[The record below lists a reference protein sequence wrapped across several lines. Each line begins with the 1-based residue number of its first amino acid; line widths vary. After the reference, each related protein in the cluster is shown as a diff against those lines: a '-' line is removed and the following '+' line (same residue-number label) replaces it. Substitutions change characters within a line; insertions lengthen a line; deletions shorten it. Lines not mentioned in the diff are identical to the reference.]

1 MPYLRRARASAS
13 VALLVVVLLLVSGLA
28 ATTATADDG
37 PVKAEAKIAA
47 GLFEGLEENGTDDY
61 VIEFDDAADLSSI
74 AEIDDWEA
82 RGRAVVDELRRI
94 ATESQADVVADLE
107 ARGVEYQSFWI
118 DNTVHVQGGSE
129 QLALRVADQGEVTA
143 VREPDEV
150 ELEEP
155 EKSARRSAV
164 AGVEW
169 GVADI
174 HADQVWTQAGARG
187 EGLVV
192 ANIDSGVQFDHPAL
206 AASYRGNQGDGT
218 FDHNYNWWDPTG
230 LCGAGGGAPCDTV
243 GHGTHTMGTMV
254 GDGGEG
260 AQIGVAPGAQWI
272 AAKGCE
278 QLGCSEFG
286 LTSAAQWVLA
296 PTDVTGSNPD
306 PARRPHIVNN
316 SWSGPGDDDWY
327 EDFVDAWVASGIFPV
342 FSNGNTGPE
351 CATTGA
357 PGEYAASYSVGNY
370 APNGKI
376 SADSSRGPGPG
387 EVNKPDV
394 SAPGTAVRSS
404 VPGNGYQVYSGTS
417 MAAPHLAGTVAL
429 LWSAAP
435 SLVGDV
441 SGTRLLLDDTARDTA
456 DGQCGGD
463 EDDNNVYGEGRL
475 DALAVVEAAPQGTT
489 GRLTGHVVDAESGE
503 SVADARLTLTGA
515 TNRQAVTDA
524 AGDYSVALS
533 PGAYQLAVTKF
544 GYDDVTTTVQIRA
557 GDVVRKDLELVE
569 SPRVRVRGR
578 VSDGSGH
585 GWPVYARVDVPGTPL
600 RTFSDPETGRYEL
613 TVPAGHSYR
622 LRTAARYP
630 GYRTH
635 TEDLTVDGA
644 MTHDVGVPVDVTTCT
659 APGYERAGG
668 LSEDFG
674 SASTTDRW
682 SVEDLA
688 DNGQTW
694 TFGDLGGRGN
704 LTGGA
709 GRFAIVDS
717 DHYGRDGTQNTAL
730 VSPSVDLGDAEEPVL
745 EFATEFRRYW
755 STSAEVDVSVDGGAT
770 WKNVWRAFETVRGPE
785 TIRVPVPQ
793 AAGQDDVRVRFHY
806 LRASDDWWW
815 QVDDVFL
822 GDPTCAPVDGGLVV
836 GHTRSTV
843 TRKPLVGVEVKGA
856 QSPITATSVA
866 TPDDAATPDG
876 LYWLFTPGAGRQQL
890 TATLAGHIDAGAR
903 VQVVES
909 QTVRQDLGLESG
921 RLEPVPHSL
930 TVEVRAGKVA
940 QRRVTLANTGDASVR
955 YDIEEVPGRPVTST
969 GAGDEWGRITP
980 YPSPV
985 SDSAAGVLDGTIYSF
1000 GGVGA
1005 GERARADGYR
1015 YDEEAQEWVRLADL
1029 PIAHRKPAGGF
1040 VDDRFVLTGG
1050 WDQNDKLT
1058 GATSIYDPETD
1069 TWSEGAPNP
1078 QPWAAAGSAVLEG
1091 QLYVVGGCG
1100 AQGDCG
1106 QADVLRYDPAADEW
1120 SRAADYPQPVAWVAC
1135 GTIGDRIY
1143 CAGGFGPEGDRL
1155 AAYAYDA
1162 GRDEWTPV
1170 ADMPIDLW
1178 GSASSVSGDRLVMV
1192 GGITN
1197 KGSELTNESLAY
1209 DPVEDTWSRLPTP
1222 PYTFYRSTGVC
1233 GFTRIG
1239 GADNRAWGVTEV
1251 ARLAMAGDCGQAGD
1265 QAWLRTAP
1273 SGTVPADRSRGV
1285 TLKFDA
1291 RKVPGPGV
1299 YDAYL
1304 RFREG
1309 TPYPTAPVRV
1319 RMVVR
1324 R

>member
-1 MPYLRRARASAS
+1 MPYLRRGRASAS
-13 VALLVVVLLLVSGLA
+13 VALFAVVLLLVTGLA
-28 ATTATADDG
+28 ATADDRPG
-37 PVKAEAKIAA
+37 KPEAKIAA
-47 GLFEGLEENGTDDY
+47 PLLDGLEEGGRDDY
-61 VIEFDDAADLSSI
+61 VIEFAETADLSSA
-74 AEIDDWEA
+74 AEIEGWEEK
-82 RGRAVVDELRRI
+82 GRAVVDELRRT
-94 ATESQADVVADLE
+94 ATESQADVVAALD
-107 ARGVEYQSFWI
+107 AGGVEYQSFWI
-118 DNTVHVQGGSE
+118 DNTVHVEGGSE
-129 QLALRVADQGEVTA
+129 QLALRVAAEGEVIA

-150 ELEEP
+150 ALEQP

-174 HADQVWTQAGARG
+174 HADQVWEQFGARG

-192 ANIDSGVQFDHPAL
+192 ANIDSGVQYDHPAL
-206 AASYRGNQGDGT
+206 VASYRGNQGGGS

-230 LCGAGGGAPCDTV
+230 LCSANGSAPCDTV
-243 GHGTHTMGTMV
+243 DHGTHTMGTMV

-260 AQIGVAPGAQWI
+260 ARIGVAPGARWI

-278 QLGCSEFG
+278 QLGCSELG

-296 PTDVTGSNPD
+296 PTDLAGANPE
-306 PARRPHIVNN
+306 PSRRPHIVNN
-316 SWSGPGDDDWY
+316 SWSGAGNDDWY

-351 CATTGA
+351 CETTGA

-370 APNGKI
+370 APDGKI
-376 SADSSRGPGPG
+376 APSSSRGPGPG
-387 EVNKPDV
+387 EVTKPDI

-404 VPGNGYQVYSGTS
+404 VPGGEYKIFSGTS

-441 SGTRLLLDDTARDTA
+441 SGTRLLLDDTARDVA
-456 DGQCGGD
+456 DDQCGGD

-475 DALAVVEAAPQGTT
+475 DALAVVEAAPHGPT
-489 GRLTGHVVDAESGE
+489 GRLTGRVLDAESGE
-503 SVADARLTLTGA
+503 PVADAQLRLTGPTDRA
-515 TNRQAVTDA
+515 AVTDHTGEYA
-524 AGDYSVALS
+524 VALN
-533 PGAYQLAVTKF
+533 PGNYRVDVSRF

-557 GDVVRKDLELVE
+557 GDILQKDLELVE

-578 VSDGSGH
+578 VTDGSGQ
-585 GWPVYARVDVPGTPL
+585 GWPLYARVDLPGTPV

-635 TEDLTVDGA
+635 VEDLTVDGP
-644 MTHDVGVPVDVTTCT
+644 MTHDVGVPVDPTTCT
-659 APGYERAGG
+659 APGYERPGG
-668 LSEDFG
+668 LTEDFE
-674 SASTTDRW
+674 SSRTTDRW

-694 TFGDLGGRGN
+694 TFGDIGGRGN
-704 LTGGA
+704 LTGGT

-730 VSPSVDLGDAEEPVL
+730 VSPSVDLGDVEEPVL

-755 STSAEVDVSVDGGAT
+755 STSAEVDVSVDGGET
-770 WKNVWRAFETVRGPE
+770 WSNVWRDFDGQAGPD
-785 TIRVPVPQ
+785 TIRLSVPA
-793 AAGQDDVRVRFHY
+793 AAGEDDVRMRFHY

-815 QVDDVFL
+815 QVDNVFL
-822 GDPTCAPVDGGLVV
+822 GERNCVPADGGLVV

-843 TRKPLVGVEVKGA
+843 TRKPLVGVEVKSA
-856 QSPITATSVA
+856 RSPLTATSVG

-876 LYWLFTPGAGRQQL
+876 LYWLFAPAAGRHQL
-890 TATLAGHIDAGAR
+890 TATLAGHTDARAQ
-903 VQVVES
+903 VQVADG
-909 QTVRQDLGLESG
+909 QTVRHDLGLESG

-930 TVEVRAGKVA
+930 TVEIQAGKVA
-940 QRRVTLANTGDASVR
+940 QRRLTLANTGDASLR
-955 YDIEEVPGRPVTST
+955 YDLEEVPGRPVTSSES
-969 GAGDEWGRITP
+969 GSGWGRITP

-985 SDSAAGVLDGTIYSF
+985 SDSAAGILGGTIYSF

-1040 VDDRFVLTGG
+1040 VNGRFVLTGG
-1050 WDQNDKLT
+1050 WDKDDQLT
-1058 GATSIYDPETD
+1058 DATSIYDPGSD

-1091 QLYVVGGCG
+1091 QLYVVGGCD

-1135 GTIGDRIY
+1135 GAIGDRIY

-1162 GRDEWTPV
+1162 GRNEWTPV

-1197 KGSELTNESLAY
+1197 KGSELTSESLAY
-1209 DPVEDTWSRLPTP
+1209 DPVEDTWSQLPTP

-1251 ARLAMAGDCGQAGD
+1251 ARLPMAGDCGQARD
-1265 QAWLRTAP
+1265 QAWLRTVR
-1273 SGTVPADRSRGV
+1273 SGTVPADRSRGL

-1304 RFREG
+1304 RFTED

-1319 RMVVR
+1319 RLVVR